1 MSIVL
6 GVSLS
11 VGQNEAI
18 LKQNCVSQSYIQ
30 IIKTMDS
37 KEMGISPGI
46 SPISPG
52 EKEKL
57 STRGWACL
65 PEGDIT
71 QF

>member
-1 MSIVL
+1 MPTVL

-18 LKQNCVSQSYIQ
+18 LKQHCVSQSYIQ
-30 IIKTMDS
+30 IIETMDS
-37 KEMGISPGI
+37 KEMGISPGV
-46 SPISPG
+46 SHR

-57 STRGWACL
+57 PTRGWACL